1 MALISDIGRVL
12 CLPVNEAALPLMGKL
27 AQGPMTMRVLPGE
40 TLVGAISSPA
50 HTGDDG
56 GTGNGDTNRGTVLI
70 GSRNGALMQLD
81 LASLRLCRRGDLGD
95 MALNLD
101 GTGHDPDR
109 VVTVSASAEL
119 VGVVSSKG
127 RHGRL
132 LSNTISNDLSQPTQ
146 LPLKGDE
153 HLSELIPLLTLSLI
167 HI

>member
-1 MALISDIGRVL
+1 MSHALHRLGRRCARHPFRTLGVWL
-12 CLPVNEAALPLMGKL
+12 LASILIIAMSGTFGRELEDSFAVPGLDSQIALDLL
-27 AQGPMTMRVLPGE
+27 QEVIADYE
-40 TLVGAISSPA
+40 
-50 HTGDDG
+50 
-56 GTGNGDTNRGTVLI
+56 GTVLI

-153 HLSELIPLLTLSLI
+153 HLSELIPLLS
-167 HI
+167 